1 MEIVKIL
8 KVPCFVT
15 WNGIDVIK
23 SDNPFYGGRVGTY
36 GGPGRNFGI
45 QNTDLLFAIGSRVSG
60 RITGGN
66 VNSFCRNAKKYVVDI
81 DKYLLERKYQ
91 EVPFDVNIKSDLN
104 TFFKIFLEELNN
116 KKKQIQANL

>member
-15 WNGIDVIK
+15 WNGMDVIK

-45 QNTDLLFAIGSRVSG
+45 QILTF
-60 RITGGN
+60 
-66 VNSFCRNAKKYVVDI
+66 
-81 DKYLLERKYQ
+81 YLLLAQ
-91 EVPFDVNIKSDLN
+91 E
-104 TFFKIFLEELNN
+104 FLEE
-116 KKKQIQANL
+116 

>member
-36 GGPGRNFGI
+36 GKQRTEFWNSKYRSFI
-45 QNTDLLFAIGSRVSG
+45 CYWLESFWKNNWWKRELIFVEMLKNMLLI
-60 RITGGN
+60 
-66 VNSFCRNAKKYVVDI
+66 Y
-81 DKYLLERKYQ
+81 KYLRA
-91 EVPFDVNIKSDLN
+91 
-104 TFFKIFLEELNN
+104 KISRSSLRCEY
-116 KKKQIQANL
+116 KIRS